1 MIIIIDSNILV
12 SAIIKDGFTR
22 ELIVQCKEQLVAPE
36 YLFQEIRNNEEEILL
51 KSKLNIKDYRDLLKI
66 LLKYIT
72 IIPNE
77 VIMSHREEAI
87 KIIKDIDVY
96 DALFIATALAFDNS
110 VIWSNDKKL
119 KMQSRVKII
128 NTEEIIKLT
137 FNN

>member
-87 KIIKDIDVY
+87 KRVETSPIN
-96 DALFIATALAFDNS
+96 IAGLKIQERTYKHTVDTLLAE
-110 VIWSNDKKL
+110 V
-119 KMQSRVKII
+119 
-128 NTEEIIKLT
+128 
-137 FNN
+137 

>member
-1 MIIIIDSNILV
+1 
-12 SAIIKDGFTR
+12 
-22 ELIVQCKEQLVAPE
+22 
-36 YLFQEIRNNEEEILL
+36 
-51 KSKLNIKDYRDLLKI
+51 
-66 LLKYIT
+66 
-72 IIPNE
+72 
-77 VIMSHREEAI
+77 MSHREEAI